1 MTRNLF
7 LLMFLLVGC
16 YNDSVI
22 PKPNAFLYKEFEK
35 PTYKIYKSNCG
46 YSFQTNDTSTI
57 SSDECNLKINNKKL
71 KATIFITYIKI
82 DNNLNLI
89 ESDFNEKMNENS
101 KNAFFVKSSEYVSEE
116 NNIFAKYF
124 SFSGDTPSNT
134 HFFLTDSVSF
144 YFSGS
149 LFFDSKPHYDSLIP
163 SINYMNQDIRKLI
176 QSFSWN

>member
-1 MTRNLF
+1 MIRNLF

-35 PTYKIYKSNCG
+35 PIYKIYKSNCG
-46 YSFQTNDTSTI
+46 YSFQTNDISTI

-71 KATIFITYIKI
+71 KSTIFITYIKI

-101 KNAFFVKSSEYVSEE
+101 KNAFFVKSSEYVSEG